1 MNSPFRFAAG
11 LLLLAV
17 PAITHA
23 ELATSSVTPDDMRR
37 HIEVL
42 ASDAFE
48 GRQPGTR
55 AESKTVRYIAG
66 QLQRLGLQPAA
77 KDGSWY
83 QPVGLVES
91 RAFSHRASWGV
102 RGKQTEL
109 RRRDLILVGRGPVE
123 RVHDAPV
130 FFVGH
135 GAVIPDRNID
145 QIRGASLKGAAV
157 LMLREAPPGF
167 PTLSE
172 RTAAVAAAGASAI
185 ILIQDDDVP
194 WAAVRAGFSNPR
206 TRLQMEP
213 VAAIQGAVPFEI
225 AARLVAQAGGRLD
238 ELVRSAGRAGFGAV
252 PLEARASFEVSTE
265 VRSYTT
271 HNVLGRIRGSG
282 KTGESVLYLGH
293 WDHLGI
299 CRPEGAD
306 RICNGAVDNAS
317 GIAMLI
323 EIAARLANGARPQ
336 RDILVMATTAEEMG
350 LLGARFYA
358 ANPTVPLKSIVA
370 ALNVDTVA
378 IHGKG
383 EPVAVIGHGIAP
395 LDRLIA
401 VTAAELGR
409 KMDEDAEAD
418 AFVTRQDGWALARA
432 GVPAVMVGGSFSD
445 VQQLGAFLSGPYHKP
460 DDDLGQELIL
470 EGAAED
476 AALLIALGRKLANP
490 KLYQPEPR

>member
-1 MNSPFRFAAG
+1 MNSPFQLAAG
-11 LLLLAV
+11 LLLLAI
-17 PAITHA
+17 PAIIHA
-23 ELATSSVTPDDMRR
+23 GPASRPVTPGDMRR

-55 AESKTVRYIAG
+55 GDSKTVAYIAG
-66 QLQRLGLQPAA
+66 QLQRLGLQPGA
-77 KDGSWY
+77 KGGSWY

-91 RAFSHRASWGV
+91 RPISHRAIWSV
-102 RGKQTEL
+102 RGKQTEV
-109 RRRDLILVGRGPVE
+109 RPRDLILVGRQRVE
-123 RVHDAPV
+123 RVDEAPV
-130 FFVGH
+130 VFVGH
-135 GAVIPDRNID
+135 GAVIAGRNID
-145 QIRGASLKGAAV
+145 QLRGASLKGAAV
-157 LMLREAPPGF
+157 LMLREAPDGF
-167 PTLSE
+167 PDLSG
-172 RTAAVAAAGASAI
+172 RTEAVVAAGASAI
-185 ILIQDDDVP
+185 ILIHDDDVP

-206 TRLQMEP
+206 TRLQMEE
-213 VAAIQGAVPFEI
+213 VAAVQGAVPFGA
-225 AARLVAQAGGRLD
+225 AARLVAQAGASLD
-238 ELVRSAGRAGFGAV
+238 ELVRSAVSTTFGAV
-252 PLEARASFEVSTE
+252 PLDARASFDVSTE
-265 VRSYTT
+265 VRSYTSY
-271 HNVLGRIRGSG
+271 NVLARIRGSG
-282 KTGESVLYLGH
+282 KSGESVLYLGH

-299 CRPEGAD
+299 CRPDGVD

-323 EIAARLANGARPQ
+323 EIAARLVGGERPQ
-336 RDILVMATTAEEMG
+336 RDILLMATTAEEMG
-350 LLGARFYA
+350 LLGARYYA

-383 EPVAVIGHGIAP
+383 EPVAVIGRGIAP

-401 VTAAELGR
+401 ATAAELGR

-445 VQQLGAFLSGPYHKP
+445 MQQLGAFLSGPYHKP
-460 DDDLGQELIL
+460 EDDLGQELIL

-476 AALLIALGRKLANP
+476 AALLIALGRKLADP
-490 KLYQPEPR
+490 KLYRPQPR